1 MLWARARGDLKFE
14 VTSGTRTP
22 VALVWYVVLHTVLG
36 RNLKEGIPEILVFYD
51 TVGPSCFTPLSV

>member
-1 MLWARARGDLKFE
+1 MGCELIGNYKFE

-22 VALVWYVVLHTVLG
+22 VTLGWYVVVVHTVLG
-36 RNLKEGIPEILVFYD
+36 RNLKEGIPEILVLYD